1 MQINK
6 REKTNTPTSQHT
18 ETEGFSF
25 LGHLV
30 LGAEILFVCY
40 LDFFFFFEARLYSLG
55 YPRTH
60 CVDQASPKLIEIN
73 LLLPPEH
80 WD

>member
-18 ETEGFSF
+18 ETESFSF

-30 LGAEILFVCY
+30 LGAEILFVCC
-40 LDFFFFFEARLYSLG
+40 LDFFFLKQGYTAWAILELTVLTRLALNS
-55 YPRTH
+55 
-60 CVDQASPKLIEIN
+60 EIN
-73 LLLPPEH
+73 LPLPPEH